1 MREQRIV
8 KLQALLE
15 RDPNDSFSR
24 YALAL
29 EYAGVSDISRAIQLL
44 LEVLERDPSYVPA
57 FQQVGYLYQR
67 IGEREKAVEM
77 FRRGMTVA
85 AQQGDHH
92 ARNEMQEALDEL
104 EE

>member
-1 MREQRIV
+1 MRKERIA
-8 KLQALLE
+8 KLHALLE

-29 EYAGVSDISRAIQLL
+29 EYAGLSDTNRAIQLL
-44 LEVLERDPSYVPA
+44 LEVLERNPLYVPA
-57 FQQVGYLYQR
+57 FQQLGYLYQR
-67 IGEREKAVEM
+67 IGEREKAVDM
-77 FRRGMTVA
+77 FRRGIGVA

-92 ARNEMQEALDEL
+92 ARSEMQEALDEL